1 MRNNCKIAISIPLI
15 KAGTI
20 ALICLCLFSCR
31 YTVRPEELAGTY
43 VARGP
48 YYLENDTLIIY
59 PGGTFFHSGQPK
71 NQPQIKAY
79 GTWQPTVHDYFE
91 LEGHSSLGDFKPSKN
106 ALTGSIKIFMD
117 PDEMVYYIKIKPAV
131 K

>member
-1 MRNNCKIAISIPLI
+1 MRSSSKITISIPLI

-31 YTVRPEELAGTY
+31 YAVRPAELPGTY
-43 VARGP
+43 VVRGP
-48 YYLENDTLIIY
+48 YYLEDDTLIVY
-59 PGGTFFHSGQPK
+59 PGGTFFHSGRPK

-79 GTWQPTVHDYFE
+79 GTWRPTVDDYFE
-91 LEGHSSLGDFKPSKN
+91 FQGHPSLGDFRPSKN
-106 ALTGSIKIFMD
+106 ALTGSIKIFLT
-117 PDEMVYYIKIKPAV
+117 PDEMIYYIKIKTAV